1 MSEFRYRP
9 VTSGPGQGRTY
20 HVVYPGVG
28 VLGMVTRSADGSG
41 WLPVSLSRMVRVS
54 GPSRTRDL
62 AARRLARAL
71 AARIVSRRGRTSR
84 RVKVATA

>member
-9 VTSGPGQGRTY
+9 VTSGPGESRTY

-28 VLGMVTRSADGSG
+28 VLGLVTRSVDGSG
-41 WLPVSLSRMVRVS
+41 WVPVALSRDVRVS
-54 GPSRTRDL
+54 GPARTRDQ

-71 AARIVSRRGRTSR
+71 AARIVSRRGRTGR
-84 RVKVATA
+84 RVATA